1 MTITKKMYLSDVF
14 SLDNKVVLS
23 TISSQ
28 LTAHSSQLTAHSSQ
42 LTAHSS
48 QLTKSSFNQNNIL
61 FYNNKFINKK
71 SSHRF
76 VRIANSSMTALF
88 LCFASGTSTVFCET
102 KQIRFP
108 ETVSELVKLSRR
120 ECK

>member
-1 MTITKKMYLSDVF
+1 MTITEKMYLSDVF

-23 TISSQ
+23 TI
-28 LTAHSSQLTAHSSQ
+28 SSQLTAHSSQ

-76 VRIANSSMTALF
+76 VRIANSPMTALF
-88 LCFASGTSTVFCET
+88 LCLGRLCFAGELPHGLPLTNFNPKLHFNAGLTLDVS
-102 KQIRFP
+102 KP
-108 ETVSELVKLSRR
+108 EKV
-120 ECK
+120 

>member
-1 MTITKKMYLSDVF
+1 MTITEKMYLSDVF

-48 QLTKSSFNQNNIL
+48 
-61 FYNNKFINKK
+61 
-71 SSHRF
+71 
-76 VRIANSSMTALF
+76 
-88 LCFASGTSTVFCET
+88 
-102 KQIRFP
+102 
-108 ETVSELVKLSRR
+108 
-120 ECK
+120 